1 MKAKLTLY
9 SSLLALSLLIGFA
22 CNKST
27 IEISPVNPSEADYFQ
42 NESEFD
48 KTILGVYAGLTP
60 LFNHNG
66 GTHMAPLYYLPGDD
80 VTLTNEDP
88 FEHFVTLTS
97 GNGVTNGF
105 YQNVYRMIG
114 RANLVL
120 EKIRD
125 EKGVY
130 NNAGL
135 KNNHKGEALFLR
147 AWGYFNLWVYFGKA
161 PVLKERITAV
171 TDLYPAE
178 SKGTELLD
186 QAITD
191 LTEAAAALP
200 LSWAAAQRGRVTAN
214 GANGML
220 AKLLVFRGTV
230 NKTAAD
236 FTAAIAAI
244 NKISGASLVANFG
257 DNFDVNKEN
266 NPESLFEFQASTA
279 GGDNVWLPNE
289 FDGAI
294 GTMSAYW
301 GYFYQ
306 GNTRS
311 NNNRNYIA
319 TNKLIAALPVSDPR
333 YTLTVNPASIGGKQ
347 LIKWSKNDLTGG
359 NGQSSANNPRILR
372 YADVLLLKAEALLQS
387 NGSTAEAIGLINT
400 VRTRARNMTP
410 GSTTP
415 ANYSTAETNKT
426 TIQNWIMNERFIEL
440 AAEGHRWPD
449 LKRWHLA
456 GYITLANTFFDATNT
471 AALGFNAPKNL
482 VFPIPLTEL
491 DRNPNISQNEGY

>member
-1 MKAKLTLY
+1 MKARFTIY
-9 SSLLALSLLIGFA
+9 TSLLAAGLLIGFA
-22 CNKST
+22 CNKNA
-27 IEISPVNPSEADYFQ
+27 IDIPPVNPSEADYFQ
-42 NESEFD
+42 KESEFD
-48 KTILGVYAGLTP
+48 KAVLGVYSSLTP

-66 GTHMAPLYYLPGDD
+66 GTHMAPLYFLPGDD

-88 FEHFVTLTS
+88 FEHFVTLTA

-105 YQNVYRMIG
+105 YQNTYRMIG

-120 EKIRD
+120 EKIAA
-125 EKGVY
+125 ENGVY
-130 NNAGL
+130 TTAGL
-135 KNNHKGEALFLR
+135 KNTHKGEALFLR

-161 PVLKERITAV
+161 PVLKERISAV
-171 TDLYPAE
+171 ANLYPAE

-191 LTEAAAALP
+191 LTEAASALP
-200 LSWAAAQRGRVTAN
+200 ASWATAQRGRVTAN
-214 GANGML
+214 AANGML
-220 AKLLVFRGTV
+220 AKVLVFRGTV
-230 NKTAAD
+230 NKTTAD

-244 NKISGASLVANFG
+244 NKITGVSLVANFG

-266 NPESLFEFQASTA
+266 NAESLFEFQASTA

-294 GTMSAYW
+294 GTMSSYW

-319 TNKLIAALPVSDPR
+319 TNKLISALPATDPR
-333 YTLTVNPASIGGKQ
+333 YAYTISATSTSGRQ
-347 LIKWSKNDLTGG
+347 LIKWSRNDLTGG

-372 YADVLLLKAEALLQS
+372 YADVLLLKAEAILQS
-387 NGSTAEAIGLINT
+387 NGSTAEAIGLINQ

-410 GSTTP
+410 GGTSP

-449 LKRWHLA
+449 LKRWHIA
-456 GYITLANTFFDATNT
+456 GYITINNAFLDATNT

-491 DRNPNISQNEGY
+491 DRNPNIRQNEGY